1 MKNERAASDLYVLST
16 DKIRQYDI
24 VMSSTGEEAM
34 VISRSSL
41 DVDIDALVIYPFKT
55 SKFRIV
61 NWFNIKILKLKV
73 YLKIIK

>member
-1 MKNERAASDLYVLST
+1 MKNKRAASDLYVLST
-16 DKIRQYDI
+16 DKIREYDI
-24 VMSSTGEEAM
+24 VRSSTGAEAI

-41 DVDIDALVIYPFKT
+41 SVDIDTLVIYPFKT